1 MTSQA
6 DDVHS
11 IISTKAGLKYT
22 GLDLD
27 AMKAVAEAHSK
38 RSLQVVQ
45 KRSLGVKLRV
55 VACDKL
61 V

>member
-22 GLDLD
+22 GLDID

-38 RSLQVVQ
+38 RSLQVLQ
-45 KRSLGVKLRV
+45 TRS
-55 VACDKL
+55 
-61 V
+61 